1 MLIRTEWDEQKAAS
15 NLVKHGVSFEVA
27 ALAFADP
34 LALSVQDRLENGE
47 RRWQT
52 LGMAGEHMLLLVAHS
67 VDEDEDGEER
77 IGIISA
83 RKADK
88 KDRKRHEQNR

>member
-1 MLIRTEWDEQKAAS
+1 MIHTEWDEQKAAS

-52 LGMAGEHMLLLVAHS
+52 LGMVGEHMLLLVAHS

>member
-1 MLIRTEWDEQKAAS
+1 MLIRADWDAQKAAS
-15 NLVKHGVSFEVA
+15 NLAKHGVSFEVA

-34 LALSVQDRLENGE
+34 LALSVQDRVENGE

-52 LGMAGEHMLLLVAHS
+52 LGMIGEHMLLLVAHS
-67 VDEDEDGEER
+67 VDLDEDGEER
-77 IGIISA
+77 IGTISA

-88 KDRKRHEQNR
+88 